1 MLVVS
6 STQRIFVA
14 MEPLDFRKGF
24 NGTAGACRR
33 LAEGSHLSGAV
44 FLFLNRSA
52 TMMRCY
58 SFDGHGE
65 LLLTKRVAKGR
76 FKWWQKAPTKVNP
89 AEVASV
95 LAGAGPI
102 ASIPDP
108 WKPLA

>member
-1 MLVVS
+1 MLTVGP
-6 STQRIFVA
+6 TQRIFVA

-33 LAEGSHLSGAV
+33 LAEDSHLSGAL

-52 TMMRCY
+52 TMIRCY
-58 SFDGHGE
+58 YFDGHGE
-65 LLLTKRVAKGR
+65 FLLTKRVAKGK
-76 FKWWQKAPTKVNP
+76 FKWWDEAPSMVNP

-102 ASIPDP
+102 SNLPAP
-108 WKPLA
+108 WKQLA

>member
-1 MLVVS
+1 MIAIS
-6 STQRIFVA
+6 PTQKIFVA

-33 LAEGSHLSGAV
+33 LAQGSHLSGAV

-52 TMMRCY
+52 TMLRCY

-65 LLLTKRVAKGR
+65 LLLSKRVAKGR
-76 FKWWQKAPTKVNP
+76 FKWWRKNPEKVNA
-89 AEVASV
+89 AEVAAV

-102 ASIPDP
+102 SDFPEP